1 MVEKRVFRST
11 LRNADVNGQAIQ
23 IKVVDSA
30 KYLDVVRL
38 LLERGADL
46 NLGKNPRDP
55 ALVLEAIPMGYLTL
69 HSAFGK
75 ARGYGLP
82 ALKSLVRAHLA
93 RNLRA
98 TARGS
103 QVWAPRVSRF
113 LI

>member
-1 MVEKRVFRST
+1 VH
-11 LRNADVNGQAIQ
+11 GQAIQ
-23 IKVVDSA
+23 VRIIDSA

-55 ALVLEAIPMGYLTL
+55 VLAIGANRMGYLTL
-69 HSAFGK
+69 QSAFWK
-75 ARGYGLP
+75 ARNYGLP

-103 QVWAPRVSRF
+103 QVWAPRVAKF

>member
-1 MVEKRVFRST
+1 MAP
-11 LRNADVNGQAIQ
+11 LRATNLGNADVHGQAIQ

-46 NLGKNPRDP
+46 NLGKNPRLTLSEW
-55 ALVLEAIPMGYLTL
+55 AAIRMGYLTL
-69 HSAFGK
+69 QSAFWK
-75 ARGYGLP
+75 ARNYGLP

-103 QVWAPRVSRF
+103 QVWAPRVAKF